1 MSKIED
7 QTILITGASG
17 FVATH
22 VLRVFLQRGYRVRG
36 TVRSEQTAEKV
47 REIFAEYGDKL
58 SFTIVKDIAQ
68 PGAFDEAVKGVQGII
83 HTASPFAFSVQDQE
97 RDLLQPAIQGT
108 LQLLSAAHRH
118 APQVQRVV
126 LTSSFAAI
134 VNLRKGY
141 WPEHTYTEADWN
153 PETYEQAKTADGPT
167 AYCASKALA
176 EKAAWEFVEREKPN
190 FTLST
195 ICPPMIYGP
204 VEHHVTN
211 LDRLNESAADVYRF
225 MNGSLSEIPPTGFPA
240 WVDVR
245 DVAEAHLR
253 AFEVEGAANE
263 RFFVV
268 AGNFDYA
275 QVCEILRTKV
285 PGVDTAKV
293 PQGKAAREVPQ
304 VYGVS
309 NEKVR
314 TRLGIEFYSLEASI
328 KDTAESLLKLEKTLG
343 Q

>member
-1 MSKIED
+1 MSNIEN

-22 VLRVFLQRGYRVRG
+22 VVRVFLQRGYRVRG
-36 TVRSEQTAEKV
+36 TVRSEQTADKV
-47 REIFAEYGDKL
+47 REIFPQYKGKL

-68 PGAFDEAVKGVQGII
+68 PGAFDEAVKDVQGII
-83 HTASPFAFSVQDQE
+83 HTASPFSFSAQDQE
-97 RDLLQPAIQGT
+97 RDLLQPAIRGT
-108 LQLLSAAHRH
+108 SELLEAAKRH
-118 APQVQRVV
+118 APQVTRIVI
-126 LTSSFAAI
+126 TSSFAAI

-153 PETYEQAKTADGPT
+153 PETYEQAKVADGST

-176 EKAAWEFVEREKPN
+176 EKAAWEFVDREKPN

-195 ICPPMIYGP
+195 ICPPMVYGP
-204 VEHHVTN
+204 VEHHVSSM
-211 LDRLNESAADVYRF
+211 DRLNESAADIYRF
-225 MNGSLSEIPPTGFPA
+225 MNGSLKEIPATGFPA

-253 AFEVEGAANE
+253 AFESDQAANE
-263 RFFVV
+263 RFFVT
-268 AGNFDYA
+268 AGNYTYE

-285 PGVDTAKV
+285 PGVAKEQV
-293 PQGKAAREVPQ
+293 PAGKVDNETPR

-314 TRLGIEFYSLEASI
+314 TRLGIEFYSLEASV
-328 KDTAESLLKLEKTLG
+328 KDTAESLLNLEKKLS